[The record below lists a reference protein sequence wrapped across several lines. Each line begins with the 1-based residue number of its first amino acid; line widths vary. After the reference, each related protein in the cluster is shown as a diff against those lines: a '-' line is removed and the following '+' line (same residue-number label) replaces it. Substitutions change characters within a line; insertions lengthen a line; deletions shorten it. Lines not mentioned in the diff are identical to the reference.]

1 MSDNFIKEL
10 SLEEIE
16 AVSGGF
22 ALGQLFGSVL
32 QAGVDVS
39 NGLLN
44 AVAPI
49 GQALNLIPGVAPIHY
64 AGDKIIS
71 GIQGVASQA
80 GDLLGGT
87 YTPSQPNHFTQEWR
101 NA

>member
-1 MSDNFIKEL
+1 MSDNSIKDL

-22 ALGQLFGSVL
+22 ILDRLLGSTL

-64 AGDKIIS
+64 AGDKIIA
-71 GIQGVASQA
+71 GIQSAVSQT
-80 GDLLGGT
+80 GTLLGGN
-87 YTPSQPNHFTQEWR
+87 YTLTQPSHFGQEWS
-101 NA
+101 NS

>member
-1 MSDNFIKEL
+1 MSDNSIKDL

-22 ALGQLFGSVL
+22 ILGRLFGSAL

-49 GQALNLIPGVAPIHY
+49 GQTLNLIPGVALIHY
-64 AGDKIIS
+64 AGDKIIA
-71 GIQGVASQA
+71 GIQSAVSQI
-80 GDLLGGT
+80 GTLLGGT
-87 YTPSQPNHFTQEWR
+87 YTPTQPSHFKQEWG
-101 NA
+101 NC